1 MSVTNWTQ
9 SNRGKEPELLSTE
22 QCKKHLK
29 GSNYTD
35 KEIEEIRNSLYQV
48 AEILTEQYIKD
59 KDNGNRKASQC

>member
-1 MSVTNWTQ
+1 MLTVE
-9 SNRGKEPELLSTE
+9 R
-22 QCKKHLK
+22 CKKYLK